1 MASMNS
7 RDEFARD
14 RNGRIIT
21 DRFGRPVRR
30 RPATPPADGQPAPRR
45 QPRREIPRQ
54 DIPRREVPPA
64 AEPPRYVSAPPQYSQ
79 PPQYGQPQYGQP
91 QYGQPSGPGA
101 VGGRSDFARPQ
112 RPPRQAPPRQTPPRH
127 TPPTRAPRGGRR
139 RRRGGVGI
147 KKIVSLILVVLLAV
161 TLCTAVWVDTNLQ
174 RTDAL
179 ADYEGRPGGSIGA
192 TNWLLV
198 GSDSRAGLNAE
209 DADRLM
215 AGELGDTTSRTDTIM
230 VVHVPMFGKATMLS
244 IPRDSYVNIPGQG
257 ESKINEAFTIG
268 GPQLLQQTVEQA
280 TGIHIDRYAEIG
292 FGGFA
297 NVVDAMGDINI
308 CVPEPLD
315 DPMAGINLQ
324 AGCQDMDGPTALGYV
339 RSRYASANGDLDR
352 VERQR
357 QFLNAMSDKL
367 MSFGTI
373 ANPFRLFPVIDA
385 LSKSLTVNE
394 GDHVWNLGKLALGM
408 TGGVNQETV
417 PIAGYQDTYSG
428 NVALWDE
435 AAAEQVFEKLR

>member
-1 MASMNS
+1 M
-7 RDEFARD
+7 
-14 RNGRIIT
+14 
-21 DRFGRPVRR
+21 
-30 RPATPPADGQPAPRR
+30 
-45 QPRREIPRQ
+45 
-54 DIPRREVPPA
+54 
-64 AEPPRYVSAPPQYSQ
+64 
-79 PPQYGQPQYGQP
+79 
-91 QYGQPSGPGA
+91 
-101 VGGRSDFARPQ
+101 
-112 RPPRQAPPRQTPPRH
+112 
-127 TPPTRAPRGGRR
+127 
-139 RRRGGVGI
+139 
-147 KKIVSLILVVLLAV
+147 